1 MKKYIIEYQ
10 AGTKGDLLI
19 RFLNKQ
25 EVMFTSDKKTVP
37 LKIGMPNYLKLLD
50 PEMQTLEKYE
60 AVLANNPFQFIG
72 GHRQWHFGKKIEYD
86 NLLKKYGYQIIKLQ
100 FDHRFYKTVGI
111 ESVIKNYYD
120 WDKTEEDY
128 EIKLE
133 NTKFVRPDV
142 PFGKDEMTIYN
153 LEKIL
158 HDTIKM
164 ITFNN
169 SNRLFKRFESFN
181 NNDTENK
188 TLLQFHDLYVD
199 FNLEK
204 YPLFEGYDLE
214 EWKKRV
220 ENSWCADIE
229 LNGKKIILKDLGYR
243 NF

>member
-72 GHRQWHFGKKIEYD
+72 GHRQWHFGKKLEYD
-86 NLLKKYGYQIIKLQ
+86 NLLKKYGYHIIKIQ
-100 FDHRFYKTVGI
+100 FDKRFFTTVGI
-111 ESVIKNYYD
+111 ESVIKNYYQ
-120 WDKTEEDY
+120 WNEAEEDY
-128 EIKLE
+128 QIKLE
-133 NTKFVRPDV
+133 NTKFVRRTA
-142 PFGKDEMTIYN
+142 FGQEQMTNYEP
-153 LEKIL
+153 EKTLQGI
-158 HDTIKM
+158 INM
-164 ITFNN
+164 ISSDS